1 MLYCPEA
8 ESGRARAVVA
18 ALRGQRCLCV
28 MLSGAGTLV
37 ELDALLYWVELCGRA
52 MRELGHDS

>member
-1 MLYCPEA
+1 MLHCPEA

-28 MLSGAGTLV
+28 MLICDVAVAVVRMMAAAVV
-37 ELDALLYWVELCGRA
+37 E
-52 MRELGHDS
+52 